1 VSASGGLSPLA
12 GELLLALRSEP
23 LDVDQLAAALGVI
36 PAAVTAELQGLIG
49 AAGLIDAASVESG
62 RRAWGLTA
70 EGHSR
75 IGGGLGVGP

>member
-1 VSASGGLSPLA
+1 MSTSGGLSPLA

-36 PAAVTAELQGLIG
+36 PAAVMAELQGLMK
-49 AAGLIDAASVESG
+49 AGLIDAASVESG
-62 RRAWGLTA
+62 RQAWGLTA